1 MLRIYILLC
10 FITMV
15 SCLSSCKKSS
25 AVDYLAHISD
35 NEVKSKLSAACAS
48 AGGLENYMSIDSITY
63 DKRSVLY
70 LPDGGVESEVRQH
83 HAYKVNPVLSG
94 VITWSDS
101 IGDHSIVYNQSAPY
115 KTLNGEK
122 IPNSAKSAKES
133 FMSSYYVLFLPFKL
147 IDPGVNLSYEGATDI
162 DGIKA
167 DILKVSSTPEAHANH
182 SKDDEWRFFINQT
195 DGSVLSNLVYHPPT
209 YAYIENTEY
218 TDEYPLRMNTYR
230 QTWRTDKNRNK
241 EYLRGEFWYS
251 NYHFTKK

>member
-1 MLRIYILLC
+1 MLRINKLL
-10 FITMV
+10 FVI
-15 SCLSSCKKSS
+15 SLFLFFSSCKETKTI
-25 AVDYLAHISD
+25 DHLAHITDS
-35 NEVKSKLSAACAS
+35 EVKSKLADACAS
-48 AGGLENYMSIDSITY
+48 SGGLDNYMSIDSIIY

-70 LPDGGVESEVRQH
+70 LADGGVESEVRQH
-83 HAYKVNPVLSG
+83 HAYKINPELSG
-94 VITWSDS
+94 VISWSDS
-101 IGDHSIVYNQSAPY
+101 IGDHSIVYNESVPY
-115 KTLNGEK
+115 KTLNGKK
-122 IPNSAKSAKES
+122 IPNSAKSAKQS

-147 IDPGVNLSYEGATDI
+147 IDPGVNLTYEGTTDV

-167 DILKVSSTPEAHANH
+167 DMIKATYAPAVHDNH
-182 SKDDEWRFFINQT
+182 STDDEWTFFLNQK

-251 NYHFTKK
+251 NYKFTKK

>member
-1 MLRIYILLC
+1 MLRIYIFL
-10 FITMV
+10 FFASIITGF
-15 SCLSSCKKSS
+15 SACKQSS
-25 AVDYLAHISD
+25 VIDHLAHITD
-35 NEVKSKLSAACAS
+35 TEVKSQLMTACES
-48 AGGLENYMSIDSITY
+48 AGGLDNYLSIDSITY

-83 HAYKVNPVLSG
+83 HAYKLSPELSG

-101 IGDHSIVYNQSAPY
+101 IGDHSIVYNQTAPY

-122 IPNSAKSAKES
+122 ILNSTKSARES

-147 IDPGVNLSYEGATDI
+147 IDPGVNLSYEGTTDI
-162 DGIKA
+162 DDKKA
-167 DILKVSSTPEAHANH
+167 DILKASYAPATHANH
-182 SKDDEWRFFINQT
+182 STDDEWSFFINQA

-218 TDEYPLRMNTYR
+218 TDDYPLRMNTYR

-251 NYHFTKK
+251 NYNFTKK

>member
-1 MLRIYILLC
+1 MLRIPNFLFACSIFLC
-10 FITMV
+10 LF
-15 SCLSSCKKSS
+15 SCK
-25 AVDYLAHISD
+25 DPGHIDHLAHITDSD
-35 NEVKSKLSAACAS
+35 VKSKLAAACAAS
-48 AGGLENYMSIDSITY
+48 GGLDNYMAIDSITY

-70 LPDGGVESEVRQH
+70 LADGSVESEVRQH
-83 HAYKVNPVLSG
+83 HAYKVNPELSG
-94 VITWSDS
+94 IITWSDS
-101 IGDHSIVYNQSAPY
+101 IGDHSIVYNKTAPY

-122 IPNSAKSAKES
+122 IANSSKSARQS

-147 IDPGVNLSYEGATDI
+147 IDPGVALSIEGTVDI
-162 DGIKA
+162 DGVAADMLKA
-167 DILKVSSTPEAHANH
+167 SYAPSVHGNH
-182 SKDDEWRFFINQT
+182 STDDEWTFFLNQK

-251 NYHFTKK
+251 NYNFTKK